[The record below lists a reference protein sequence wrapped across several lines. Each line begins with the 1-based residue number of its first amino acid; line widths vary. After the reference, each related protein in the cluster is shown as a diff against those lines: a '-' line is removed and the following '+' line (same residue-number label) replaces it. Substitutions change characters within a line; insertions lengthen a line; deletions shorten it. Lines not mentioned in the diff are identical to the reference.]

1 MEPSP
6 HAITPH
12 TRVFAVLGHPVRHSL
27 SPAMHNTAFRA
38 LGMDAVYVA
47 LDIPAEKVL
56 AALDSLAALGFGGV
70 NLTIPHKQV
79 AFQGI
84 ARHDESARLVGGVNT
99 VQFTPE
105 GMVGHSTDG
114 YGLRMAVQEA
124 FDTGLRGADVAVL
137 GCGGAGRSAALTA
150 AATGCRSLWLWNRTL
165 SRAEAVADEAARIA
179 PEAKVRVMSD
189 PSEAPDG
196 ALVVQASA
204 SGMQGD
210 DGFWQPAHFK
220 PGQRLFDMIYTAAE
234 TPAMRAAPRRRRAGR
249 ERSGHA
255 AAPGRAVVRDP
266 DGVKPRSP
274 RCARR
279 WCGPRGDSPRPP
291 NRQAQAPGG
300 RRFVAA
306 VAARKSALQTV
317 RPAVRHPRT

>member
-56 AALDSLAALGFGGV
+56 AALESIEALGFGGV

-124 FDTGLRGADVAVL
+124 FDTGLRGIDVAVL

-179 PEAKVRVMSD
+179 PEAKVRVMAD

-220 PGQRLFDMIYTAAE
+220 PGQRLFDMIYTAPE
-234 TPAMRAAPRRRRAGR
+234 TPAMRAARAAGAQAVN
-249 ERSGHA
+249 G
-255 AAPGRAVVRDP
+255 PGRLLHQGARSFEIWT
-266 DGVKPRSP
+266 GVKPP
-274 RCARR
+274 
-279 WCGPRGDSPRPP
+279 
-291 NRQAQAPGG
+291 
-300 RRFVAA
+300 VAA
-306 VAARKSALQTV
+306 MREALVRAARG
-317 RPAVRHPRT
+317 